1 MAYFFGVGAHLDV
14 YQLVMRG
21 ANLINNLLGEGTLS
35 ASFIPIYSR
44 MLEEGRERDA
54 GRFAGAIFGLLVA
67 VAAAI
72 VAIGL
77 LAAPIV
83 VAVLAPG
90 FLGDAAL
97 VQAGEVNVDRYA
109 LAVGMFRIALPMA
122 ALLALSAWALGVLNS
137 HRRFLLP

>member
-1 MAYFFGVGAHLDV
+1 M
-14 YQLVMRG
+14 
-21 ANLINNLLGEGTLS
+21 
-35 ASFIPIYSR
+35 
-44 MLEEGRERDA
+44 
-54 GRFAGAIFGLLVA
+54 A
-67 VAAAI
+67 VAAGI

-77 LAAPIV
+77 LAAPVV

-97 VQAGEVNVDRYA
+97 VQAGEMNVDRYA

-137 HRRFLLP
+137 HRRVLLPTPRR